1 MKKSI
6 YILALGAFGIITT
19 EFGVI
24 GILPTISREFHVSI
38 DTAGWLLSAFAL
50 TVAVSSPFLTALTA
64 KINRKFLLCLVLS
77 VFVLSNLI
85 SAFAPSFTILM
96 IARILPAFL
105 HPLFWNISLAVA
117 FKQGGAKAVSIVMTG
132 LSLATVLGV
141 PITTYAVEFFNNW
154 QASFFLAS
162 FISLIAFLG
171 LAFFVPNMPA
181 SKEKA
186 SQNQFFVL
194 KDPQLWVHLLSTI
207 LTLAAMFSSY
217 SYLAGYLEKIT
228 HMNGVQIS
236 MMLLLFGV
244 MGILGNW
251 LAGIA
256 LSKNITLA
264 SRWFLVLLI
273 STQALAY
280 YYGDVFAPMVIILAI
295 WGLIHTGGFLVPNIR
310 TTHAVPHSA
319 LEFVNSLLTTCYN
332 IGISLG
338 AFLGGFV
345 IAHYGIHQI
354 VWMSIGLL
362 ALTLMIS
369 FIKLSPKLKADNENV
384 EDQKVNGLNVSPAI
398 CEQV

>member
-24 GILPTISREFHVSI
+24 GILPTISREFKVSM

-50 TVAVSSPFLTALTA
+50 TVAVFSPFITALTA
-64 KINRKFLLCLVLS
+64 KINRKLLLCLVLA
-77 VFVLSNLI
+77 VFILSNLL
-85 SAFAPSFTILM
+85 SAFATSFTVLM

-141 PITTYAVEFFNNW
+141 PITTYAAEFFNNW

-171 LAFFVPNMPA
+171 LAFLVPNMPA

-186 SQNQFFVL
+186 AQSQMFVL
-194 KDPQLWVHLLSTI
+194 KDPQLWLNLLSTI

-236 MMLLLFGV
+236 MMLLLFGA

-256 LSKNITLA
+256 LSKNIKVAT
-264 SRWFLVLLI
+264 RVFFILLI
-273 STQALAY
+273 LTQTLAY
-280 YYGDVFAPMVIILAI
+280 YFGDIFKPMVIILSF

-310 TTHAVPHSA
+310 TTQAVPHSA
-319 LEFVNSLLTTCYN
+319 LEFVNSLLTSCYN

-345 IAHYGIHQI
+345 IAQYGIHQI
-354 VWMSIGLL
+354 VWMSIALL
-362 ALTLMIS
+362 AVTLGIS
-369 FIKLSPKLKADNENV
+369 FIKLPEKTKTRKETIKGI
-384 EDQKVNGLNVSPAI
+384 KVSLPV

>member
-24 GILPTISREFHVSI
+24 GILPTISREFNVSM

-50 TVAVSSPFLTALTA
+50 TVAVSSPFITALTA
-64 KINRKFLLCLVLS
+64 KINRKLLLCLVLA
-77 VFVLSNLI
+77 VFILSNLL
-85 SAFAPSFTILM
+85 SAYATSFTVLM

-141 PITTYAVEFFNNW
+141 PITTYAAEFFNNW

-171 LAFFVPNMPA
+171 LAFLVPIMPA

-186 SQNQFFVL
+186 AQSQMFVL
-194 KDPQLWVHLLSTI
+194 KDPQLWLNLLSTV

-236 MMLLLFGV
+236 MMLLLFGG

-256 LSKNITLA
+256 LSKNIKVAT
-264 SRWFLVLLI
+264 RVFFILLI
-273 STQALAY
+273 LTQTLAY
-280 YYGDVFAPMVIILAI
+280 YFGDIFKPMVIILSF

-310 TTHAVPHSA
+310 TTQAVPHSA
-319 LEFVNSLLTTCYN
+319 LEFVNSLLTSCYN

-354 VWMSIGLL
+354 VWMSITLL
-362 ALTLMIS
+362 AVTLGIS
-369 FIKLSPKLKADNENV
+369 FIKIQDKT
-384 EDQKVNGLNVSPAI
+384 KVKKKPIEGIKVSLPV

>member
-24 GILPTISREFHVSI
+24 GILPTISREFQVSI

-50 TVAVSSPFLTALTA
+50 TVAISSPFLTALTA

-77 VFVLSNLI
+77 VFVLSNVI
-85 SAFAPSFTILM
+85 SAFAPNFTILM

-181 SKEKA
+181 SKEK
-186 SQNQFFVL
+186 SSKNQFFVL
-194 KDPQLWVHLLSTI
+194 RDPQLWVHLLSTV

-251 LAGIA
+251 LTGIA

-273 STQALAY
+273 STQVLAY
-280 YYGDVFAPMVIILAI
+280 YYGDAFAPMVIILSI

-362 ALTLMIS
+362 SLTLIIS
-369 FIKLSPKLKADNENV
+369 FIKLSQQSKTEEGTVKEP
-384 EDQKVNGLNVSPAI
+384 NVSPAI

>member
-24 GILPTISREFHVSI
+24 GILPTISREFRVSM

-50 TVAVSSPFLTALTA
+50 TVAISSPFITALTT
-64 KINRKFLLCLVLS
+64 KINRKLLLCMVLA
-77 VFVLSNLI
+77 VFVLSNLL
-85 SAFAPSFTILM
+85 SAFAPNFTVLM

-105 HPLFWNISLAVA
+105 HPLFWNISLAEA

-162 FISLIAFLG
+162 LISLIAFLG
-171 LAFFVPNMPA
+171 LSFFVPSMPA

-186 SQNQFFVL
+186 AQSQFFVL
-194 KDPQLWVHLLSTI
+194 KDPQLWLHLLSTV

-236 MMLLLFGV
+236 AMLLLFGG
-244 MGILGNW
+244 MGIAGNW

-256 LSKNITLA
+256 LSKNITVATRL
-264 SRWFLVLLI
+264 FFILLI
-273 STQALAY
+273 STQILAY
-280 YYGDVFAPMVIILAI
+280 YFGDIFKPMVIILSF

-310 TTHAVPHSA
+310 TTQAVPHSA
-319 LEFVNSLLTTCYN
+319 LEFVNSLLTSCYN

-338 AFLGGFV
+338 ALLGGFV

-354 VWMSIGLL
+354 VWMSIALL
-362 ALTLMIS
+362 ALTLGIS
-369 FIKLSPKLKADNENV
+369 YIKLPEKPKTKKEAIKGM
-384 EDQKVNGLNVSPAI
+384 KVSFPV

>member
-24 GILPTISREFHVSI
+24 GILPTISREFQVSI

-50 TVAVSSPFLTALTA
+50 TVAISSPFLTALTA

-85 SAFAPSFTILM
+85 SAFAPNFNILM

-181 SKEKA
+181 SKEKT
-186 SQNQFFVL
+186 SKNQFFVL
-194 KDPQLWVHLLSTI
+194 KDPQLWVHLLSTV

-251 LAGIA
+251 LTGIA

-273 STQALAY
+273 STQVLAY
-280 YYGDVFAPMVIILAI
+280 YYGDAFAPMVIILSI

-362 ALTLMIS
+362 SLTLIIS
-369 FIKLSPKLKADNENV
+369 FIKLSEQSKTEEGAVKEP
-384 EDQKVNGLNVSPAI
+384 NVSPAI

>member
-24 GILPTISREFHVSI
+24 GILPIISREFQVSI

-50 TVAVSSPFLTALTA
+50 TVAISSPFITALTS
-64 KINRKFLLCLVLS
+64 KINRKLLLCLVLAI
-77 VFVLSNLI
+77 FILSNLL
-85 SAFAPSFTILM
+85 SAFAPSFAVLM

-171 LAFFVPNMPA
+171 LSFFVPSMPA
-181 SKEKA
+181 GKEKA
-186 SQNQFFVL
+186 AESQLFVL
-194 KDPQLWVHLLSTI
+194 RDPKLWLNLLSTI

-236 MMLLLFGV
+236 MMLLLFGG
-244 MGILGNW
+244 MGIIGNW

-256 LSKNITLA
+256 LSKNVTLT
-264 SRWFLVLLI
+264 SRLFFVLLI

-280 YYGDVFAPMVIILAI
+280 YFGDIFTPMVLILSI

-310 TTHAVPHSA
+310 TTQAVPHSA
-319 LEFVNSLLTTCYN
+319 LEFVNSLLTSCYN

-338 AFLGGFV
+338 ALLGGFV
-345 IAHYGIHQI
+345 IAQYGIQQI
-354 VWMSIGLL
+354 IWMSIALL
-362 ALTLMIS
+362 TITLGIS
-369 FIKLSPKLKADNENV
+369 FIRLPEKQKAKKEKIEGIKIV
-384 EDQKVNGLNVSPAI
+384 PAV